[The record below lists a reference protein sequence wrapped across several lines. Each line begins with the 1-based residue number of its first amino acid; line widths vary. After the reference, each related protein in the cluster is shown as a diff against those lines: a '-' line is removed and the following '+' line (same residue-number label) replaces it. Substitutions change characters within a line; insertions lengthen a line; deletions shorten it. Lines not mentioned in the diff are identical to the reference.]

1 VAKSAEFILD
11 PDSNQL
17 LALEPFGVL
26 FATLLQQ
33 FSTKQGLQ
41 TVECSNTTELISL
54 SRQLQVCVVIAYCP
68 KASEAQRYLD
78 LLKAL
83 QAEILGK
90 RIRVIISVGADFMD
104 LKQQFFE
111 AGASEVVLESTA
123 EKSFSGKV
131 DHALSLL
138 PTRKSLA
145 PKKPAK
151 ESPSRASSGLGVSS
165 ATSVK
170 WVAPLEIESDCWL
183 AVKEGIKSV
192 AGKWIVPI
200 IGPSPRFGQWCAKNP
215 STGETGEWEWV
226 PTQLLDDPFIREEGA
241 WIFNGRRPEFQGGT
255 WIFIGASAELYFL
268 YKGESYGSKFS
279 ANTSEKD
286 VLVIAEDSSRARAA
300 AGLME
305 RSGKPVRPS
314 TTGAESGK
322 SVEEVP
328 VIEVQKPFS
337 VTEALT
343 LASDCFAREERIPR
357 FMNGNWV
364 MKLSAPTPSHGKW
377 EIVRREEAEDAVWQW
392 VPKSSDTFVVDIG
405 AWIFQGNQPHF
416 KDGLWAF
423 VGKKP
428 RLEFVTNVDPTLGR
442 TVARRFSVDSRG
454 VFVLAEDSTAST
466 FALEKLQTLRKK
478 PAPYLKRAVY
488 GKAPALTEKALFA
501 DSPLHPFVAA
511 FFVAEMMAARGVAD
525 QDAVEEILEKYCEL
539 ISRYHS
545 DTTVEA
551 WIFEENKWRCLQHE
565 DLMDFSLLQRTESVQ
580 VQGPTLQLK
589 MLDVGGAKAAL
600 AMSGSKKVG
609 LLVFSGPRTYNDP
622 IGEFEAYARACAGLW
637 IALGEGSSGQA
648 DTPPEMPV
656 LESAA

>member
-33 FSTKQGLQ
+33 FSTKQSLQ
-41 TVECSNTTELISL
+41 TVECSNTTELISM

-83 QAEILGK
+83 QAEILAK

-104 LKQQFFE
+104 LKQRFFQ

-131 DHALSLL
+131 EHALSLL

-145 PKKPAK
+145 PKKPSK
-151 ESPSRASSGLGVSS
+151 DPSRASSGLGASS
-165 ATSVK
+165 GASVK

-183 AVKEGIKSV
+183 AVKENIKSV
-192 AGKWIVPI
+192 AGKWIVPL

-241 WIFNGRRPEFQGGT
+241 WVFNGRRPEFQGGT
-255 WIFIGASAELYFL
+255 WIFIGANAELYFL

-286 VLVIAEDSSRARAA
+286 VLVIAEDSSQARAA

-305 RSGKPVRPS
+305 RSGKPVRTSPAG
-314 TTGAESGK
+314 TETGK
-322 SVEEVP
+322 QVEEAP

-343 LASDCFAREERIPR
+343 LASDCFSREERIPR

-364 MKLSAPTPSHGKW
+364 MKLSAPTPAHGKW
-377 EIVRREEAEDAVWQW
+377 EIVRREEAEDAIWQW
-392 VPKSSDTFVVDIG
+392 VPKSSDTFVVDVG
-405 AWIFQGNQPHF
+405 TWIFQGNQPHF

-442 TVARRFSVDSRG
+442 TVARRFSIDSRG
-454 VFVLAEDSTAST
+454 LFVIAEDSTAST
-466 FALEKLQTLRKK
+466 SALEKLQTLRKK
-478 PAPYLKRAVY
+478 PAAYLKRAAY
-488 GKAPALTEKALFA
+488 GKSPTPVEKALFA

-511 FFVAEMMAARGVAD
+511 FFISEMMDAAGTSD
-525 QDAVEEILEKYCEL
+525 SSKIEGILEKYCEL

-551 WIFEENKWRCLQHE
+551 WILDEGKWRCLQHE
-565 DLMDFSLLQRTESVQ
+565 DLMDFSLLQKADSAPTAGPMFQ
-580 VQGPTLQLK
+580 VK
-589 MLDVGGAKAAL
+589 MLDVGGTKAAL
-600 AMSGSKKVG
+600 AMSGFKKVG
-609 LLVFSGPRTYNDP
+609 LLVFSSPRTFNDP
-622 IGEFEAYARACAGLW
+622 TGEFEAYARACSGLW
-637 IALGEGSSGQA
+637 IALAEASSGQ
-648 DTPPEMPV
+648 DEMPEMPI
-656 LESAA
+656 LESA